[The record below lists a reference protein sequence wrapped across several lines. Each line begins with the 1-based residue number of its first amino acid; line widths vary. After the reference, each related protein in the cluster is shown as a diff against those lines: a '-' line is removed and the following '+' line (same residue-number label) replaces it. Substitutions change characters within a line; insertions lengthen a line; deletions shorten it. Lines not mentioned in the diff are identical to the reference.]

1 MLVNKETQNSK
12 LYQQYLEQGC
22 QRLGLQLSSTQHDQ
36 LINYLQ
42 QLKQWNQVYNLTAIH
57 HLQDMVNLH
66 LLDSLS
72 LVSVLLDKAISRIID
87 VGTGAGLPGLVL
99 AIVMP
104 DKQFTLLDA
113 NGKKI
118 RFLKQIKHDLQ
129 LVNIN
134 LQLTRAEQF
143 RPDQCYDRVISRAF
157 APLPDMLCQTSHLV
171 CQTGQFIAMKGRYP
185 ESEIACLPGQFSL
198 LNSQPLR
205 VPGIAAERYLISVGL
220 K

>member
-1 MLVNKETQNSK
+1 VDKETKNSK
-12 LYQQYLEQGC
+12 LYKQQLEQGC
-22 QRLGLQLSSTQHDQ
+22 QKLGLQLSSIQYDR

-42 QLKQWNQVYNLTAIH
+42 QLKQWNQIYNFTAIH

-72 LVSVLLDKAISRIID
+72 LVSVLLDKTISRIID

-99 AIVMP
+99 AMVMP

-129 LVNIN
+129 LDNIN

-143 RPDQCYDRVISRAF
+143 KPDQCYDRVISRAF
-157 APLPDMLCQTSHLV
+157 ASLPDMLCQTSHLV
-171 CQTGQFIAMKGRYP
+171 CQTGQFISMKGRYP
-185 ESEIACLPGQFSL
+185 EYEIACLPDQFIL
-198 LNSQPLR
+198 LNSQALR
-205 VPGIAAERYLISVGL
+205 VPGIAAQRYLISVGL